1 MRRNVPRVMKR
12 ASRLV
17 AEYIPQGDTSMLR
30 LVRMLGWVAAMI
42 IAVFVA
48 GTTSASDSPLTKLAT
63 AKFPNLTHAERAML
77 QFADAGNIER
87 GEIAIGGSNSDP
99 VDPSNDPRQ
108 VEKWSHERDI
118 RASLLMWL
126 CDDPAATPLIN
137 RAGIK
142 ILGARIVGVLDL
154 SRVRVPFALTMRK
167 CSFAERLV
175 LVQTEIP
182 HLNLDGSYTTEI
194 NAEGLIV
201 RGDLNLGEGFH
212 ASGETRLERA
222 KIDGALICSGGSFHY
237 SKLSMSRYAG
247 NDKPALILDEIV
259 VGSEVD
265 LDFGFRS
272 EGAVTM
278 RQASVAHDLGFYGA
292 HLINPHNWAFEG
304 NFSNYGSVWFG
315 NPPTGS
321 WGTFEADGL
330 VDFTGAKITNSI
342 IVSNARFLGA
352 PGDGHGFSGGALT
365 AGGYFYWRDVELKN
379 GATVDLSGAHVGI
392 LLDEEKSWPEPS
404 YLLIDGFTYDGFGP
418 GSPTDLRT
426 RLRWISLQ
434 PQTPGA
440 FNPQPYRQ
448 LARAYRESGLE
459 NDATSVLIAA
469 EDVRYARYGWRG
481 RLLGGILRATIG
493 YGHRPLRAI
502 DWSLGVVLLGWLM
515 VSVAKRAGVMR
526 LTWPETTP
534 PPSGDPTAGLNPLLY
549 SLDVFLPFVNLH
561 QEHYWWPDES
571 RAGSRS
577 LAGMT
582 LKVRGS
588 VLRSYLWMQIIAGW
602 LLSAIFI
609 AGVTGL
615 LRND

>member
-1 MRRNVPRVMKR
+1 
-12 ASRLV
+12 
-17 AEYIPQGDTSMLR
+17 
-30 LVRMLGWVAAMI
+30 
-42 IAVFVA
+42 
-48 GTTSASDSPLTKLAT
+48 
-63 AKFPNLTHAERAML
+63 
-77 QFADAGNIER
+77 
-87 GEIAIGGSNSDP
+87 
-99 VDPSNDPRQ
+99 
-108 VEKWSHERDI
+108 
-118 RASLLMWL
+118 
-126 CDDPAATPLIN
+126 
-137 RAGIK
+137 
-142 ILGARIVGVLDL
+142 
-154 SRVRVPFALTMRK
+154 
-167 CSFAERLV
+167 
-175 LVQTEIP
+175 
-182 HLNLDGSYTTEI
+182 
-194 NAEGLIV
+194 
-201 RGDLNLGEGFH
+201 
-212 ASGETRLERA
+212 
-222 KIDGALICSGGSFHY
+222 
-237 SKLSMSRYAG
+237 
-247 NDKPALILDEIV
+247 
-259 VGSEVD
+259 
-265 LDFGFRS
+265 
-272 EGAVTM
+272 M
-278 RQASVAHDLGFYGA
+278 RQASVAHDIGFYGA
-292 HLINPHNWAFEG
+292 HLINPHKRAFEG
-304 NFSNYGSVWFG
+304 DFSSYGSVWFG
-315 NPPTGS
+315 VPGS
-321 WGTFEADGL
+321 LDWGTFEADGI
-330 VDFTGAKITNSI
+330 VEFVGAKITNSI

-365 AGGYFYWRDVELKN
+365 AGGYFYWRDVELRN
-379 GATVDLSGAHVGI
+379 GATVDLNGAHVGI
-392 LLDEEKSWPEPS
+392 LVDEEKSWPEPS

-434 PQTPGA
+434 PQTLGA

-571 RAGSRS
+571 SAGSLS
-577 LAGMT
+577 LAGLT

-588 VLRSYLWMQIIAGW
+588 MLRSYLWMQIIAGW

-609 AGVTGL
+609 AGMTGL

>member
-1 MRRNVPRVMKR
+1 
-12 ASRLV
+12 
-17 AEYIPQGDTSMLR
+17 MLR
-30 LVRMLGWVAAMI
+30 RLTLKLMWATAVI
-42 IAVFVA
+42 IAALFA
-48 GTTSASDSPLTKLAT
+48 GPCRAAQPQRTDSTPLIKLAASKFPDLTKG
-63 AKFPNLTHAERAML
+63 ERAML
-77 QFADAGNIER
+77 WYCDADNINR
-87 GEIAIGGSNSDP
+87 GEIAIAGSSPAYD
-99 VDPSNDPRQ
+99 DPSNDPAHAD
-108 VEKWSHERDI
+108 KWSTERDI
-118 RASLLMWL
+118 RASLIAWL
-126 CDDPAATPLIN
+126 SDDPAATPLVD
-137 RAGIK
+137 RTGIK
-142 ILGARIVGVLDL
+142 VMGARIVGSLDL
-154 SRVRVPFALTMRK
+154 SHVRVPFALTMKK
-167 CSFAERLV
+167 CSIPERIV
-175 LVQTEIP
+175 LIGTEIP
-182 HLNLDGSYTTEI
+182 HLDLDGCYTTEI

-222 KIDGALICSGGSFHY
+222 EIDGALICSGGSFHY
-237 SKLSMSRYAG
+237 SKVSMSRYAG
-247 NDKPALILDEIV
+247 PDRPALILDEIV
-259 VGSEVD
+259 VGSEAD

-278 RQASVAHDLGFYGA
+278 RQASVAHDIGFYGA

-304 NFSNYGSVWFG
+304 NFSSFGSVWFG
-315 NPPTGS
+315 VPGNGFD
-321 WGTFEADGL
+321 WGTFEADGI
-330 VDFTGAKITNSI
+330 VGFVGAKIANSI
-342 IVSNARFLGA
+342 IVKSARFLGA
-352 PGDGHGFSGGALT
+352 PGDGHGFSGGGLT
-365 AGGYFYWRDVELKN
+365 AGGLFYWRDVELKN
-379 GATVDLSGAHVGI
+379 GATVDLNGAHVGT

-404 YLLIDGFTYDGFGP
+404 HLLIDGFTYDGFGP

-448 LARAYRESGLE
+448 LAKAYRESGLE
-459 NDATSVLIAA
+459 NDATSVLVAA

-481 RLLGGILRATIG
+481 RLLGGFLRATIG

-549 SLDVFLPFVNLH
+549 SLDLFLPFVNLH

-571 RAGSRS
+571 SARS
-577 LAGMT
+577 LRLAGLT

-588 VLRSYLWMQIIAGW
+588 MLRLYLWAQIIAGW

-615 LRND
+615 IRNE

>member
-1 MRRNVPRVMKR
+1 MF
-12 ASRLV
+12 
-17 AEYIPQGDTSMLR
+17 R
-30 LVRMLGWVAAMI
+30 LVRTLGWVAAMI
-42 IAVFVA
+42 IAVFVT
-48 GTTSASDSPLTKLAT
+48 GTTSASDSPLTKLA
-63 AKFPNLTHAERAML
+63 ASRFPNLTHAERTMVE
-77 QFADAGNIER
+77 FAETGDVDR
-87 GEIAIGGSNSDP
+87 GEFAVAGASANPDDS
-99 VDPSNDPRQ
+99 SNDPRQ
-108 VEKWSHERDI
+108 ADKWSHERDI

-142 ILGARIVGVLDL
+142 ILGARIVGGLDL

-182 HLNLDGSYTTEI
+182 HLNLDGSYATEI

-278 RQASVAHDLGFYGA
+278 RQASVAHDIGFYGA

-304 NFSNYGSVWFG
+304 NFSSFGSVWFG
-315 NPPTGS
+315 VPRYGD
-321 WGTFEADGL
+321 WGTFEADG
-330 VDFTGAKITNSI
+330 VVAFTGAKITNSI

-365 AGGYFYWRDVELKN
+365 AGGYFYWRDVEPKN

-481 RLLGGILRATIG
+481 RLLGGFLRATIG

-502 DWSLGVVLLGWLM
+502 DWSLGVVLVGWAM
-515 VSVAKRAGVMR
+515 VFIGTRAGVMR

-534 PPSGDPTAGLNPLLY
+534 PPSGDPSAELNPLLY

-561 QEHYWWPDES
+561 QEHYWWPDTVANGICVILGIRIPCS
-571 RAGSRS
+571 G
-577 LAGMT
+577 GW
-582 LKVRGS
+582 
-588 VLRSYLWMQIIAGW
+588 LRVYLWLQIIAGW